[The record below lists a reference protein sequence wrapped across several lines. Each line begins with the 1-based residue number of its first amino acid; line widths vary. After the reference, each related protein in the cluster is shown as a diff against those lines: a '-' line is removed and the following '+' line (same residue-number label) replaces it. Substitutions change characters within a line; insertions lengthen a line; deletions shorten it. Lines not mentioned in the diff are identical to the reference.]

1 MSTVFVTGANG
12 FIGTHLVRALEARGD
27 QVRRMVWKVG
37 KADAIPESVEAQ
49 RDVLVAPLDDVDA
62 MAKAMSGADVVYHLA
77 GRTRAYTQ
85 ADFDAVNAEGVR
97 NVLAAI
103 DRAEPR
109 GAPPVLDFDPR
120 RRENPPRNKHFGAG
134 SAHGRHARREEHD
147 GIGSIWR
154 SMGKSRASRGS
165 PA

>member
-109 GAPPVLDFDPR
+109 PHRLVHVSSLMAIGPSGEKFPLS
-120 RRENPPRNKHFGAG
+120 E
-134 SAHGRHARREEHD
+134 AHVID
-147 GIGSIWR
+147 G
-154 SMGKSRASRGS
+154 
-165 PA
+165 

>member
-12 FIGTHLVRALEARGD
+12 FIGTHLVRALEA
-27 QVRRMVWKVG
+27 
-37 KADAIPESVEAQ
+37 
-49 RDVLVAPLDDVDA
+49 
-62 MAKAMSGADVVYHLA
+62 
-77 GRTRAYTQ
+77 
-85 ADFDAVNAEGVR
+85 
-97 NVLAAI
+97 
-103 DRAEPR
+103 
-109 GAPPVLDFDPR
+109 VLDFDPR
-120 RRENPPRNKHFGAG
+120 RRETPPRNKHFGAG

>member
-12 FIGTHLVRALEARGD
+12 FIGTHLVRALEA
-27 QVRRMVWKVG
+27 
-37 KADAIPESVEAQ
+37 
-49 RDVLVAPLDDVDA
+49 
-62 MAKAMSGADVVYHLA
+62 
-77 GRTRAYTQ
+77 
-85 ADFDAVNAEGVR
+85 
-97 NVLAAI
+97 
-103 DRAEPR
+103 
-109 GAPPVLDFDPR
+109 VLDFDPR
-120 RRENPPRNKHFGAG
+120 RRETPPRNKHFGAR

>member
-12 FIGTHLVRALEARGD
+12 FIGTHLVRALEA
-27 QVRRMVWKVG
+27 
-37 KADAIPESVEAQ
+37 
-49 RDVLVAPLDDVDA
+49 
-62 MAKAMSGADVVYHLA
+62 
-77 GRTRAYTQ
+77 
-85 ADFDAVNAEGVR
+85 
-97 NVLAAI
+97 
-103 DRAEPR
+103 
-109 GAPPVLDFDPR
+109 VLDFDPR

>member
-62 MAKAMSGADVVYHLA
+62 
-77 GRTRAYTQ
+77 
-85 ADFDAVNAEGVR
+85 EGVR

-134 SAHGRHARREEHD
+134 SARGRHARREEHD

>member
-12 FIGTHLVRALEARGD
+12 FIGTHLVRAL
-27 QVRRMVWKVG
+27 
-37 KADAIPESVEAQ
+37 
-49 RDVLVAPLDDVDA
+49 
-62 MAKAMSGADVVYHLA
+62 
-77 GRTRAYTQ
+77 
-85 ADFDAVNAEGVR
+85 
-97 NVLAAI
+97 
-103 DRAEPR
+103 DRPR

-120 RRENPPRNKHFGAG
+120 RRETPPRNKDFGAG

>member
-49 RDVLVAPLDDVDA
+49 RDGLVAPLDDV
-62 MAKAMSGADVVYHLA
+62 
-77 GRTRAYTQ
+77 
-85 ADFDAVNAEGVR
+85 DAVNAEGVR

-120 RRENPPRNKHFGAG
+120 RRETPPRNKHFGAG

>member
-12 FIGTHLVRALEARGD
+12 FIGAHLVPALEGCGD

-37 KADAIPESVEAQ
+37 KADAIPESVAAQ
-49 RDVLVAPLDDVDA
+49 RDVLIAPLDDVDA
-62 MAKAMSGADVVYHLA
+62 GNA
-77 GRTRAYTQ
+77 G
-85 ADFDAVNAEGVR
+85 GVR

-120 RRENPPRNKHFGAG
+120 GRENPPRNRHFGAG
-134 SAHGRHARREEHD
+134 SAHGRHVRREEHD

-154 SMGKSRASRGS
+154 SIGKSRASRGS